1 MIIADDGDD
10 TVEKFDV
17 YASLIGE
24 GHQVIILPWDSGFGM
39 KSNRIAD
46 QLQTPFLLV
55 GSDDF
60 DFSPASVREGI
71 ERLTEALDSTPRL
84 SIVSGRVS
92 NRPYEFAL
100 ADEGHRVQ
108 EFPIEYS
115 DGMPYCPCDL
125 TVNYSLIRKEVF
137 HKVCWDDDVK
147 IGGGEHGAFF
157 VDCKR
162 AGFEVAYVPGVS
174 ISEQRIPSSARY
186 RQFRARANGLERPC
200 FDKRGITEY
209 ILGDGRTDYK
219 K

>member
-1 MIIADDGDD
+1 MIIADDGEMSE
-10 TVEKFDV
+10 EKREV
-17 YASLIGE
+17 YKSRTGLMHIFL
-24 GHQVIILPWDSGFGM
+24 LPFDSGFGA
-39 KSNRIAD
+39 KSNIIAGCCG
-46 QLQTPFLLV
+46 TPYLLI

-60 DFSPASVREGI
+60 DFSPAPVREGI
-71 ERLTEALDSTPRL
+71 ERLTEVLDHTPRL

-115 DGMPYCPCDL
+115 EGMPYCPCDL
-125 TVNYSLIRKEVF
+125 TVNYSLIRQEVF
-137 HKVCWDDDVK
+137 QKVSWDDDVK

-174 ISEQRIPSSARY
+174 ISEQRVPSSARY
-186 RQFRARANGLERPC
+186 RQFRARANSPERPC